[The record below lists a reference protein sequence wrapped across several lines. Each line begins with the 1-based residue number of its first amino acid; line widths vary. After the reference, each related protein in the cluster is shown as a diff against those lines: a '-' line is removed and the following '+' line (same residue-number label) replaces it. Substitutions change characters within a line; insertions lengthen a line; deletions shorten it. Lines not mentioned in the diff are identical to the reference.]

1 MTDRKALTQTGEV
14 ARIFLLNGCSEQNRY
29 QSRRENHMRIRMS
42 ASVVAL
48 LVLTGVASAQETS
61 GGLTET
67 GAPDP

>member
-1 MTDRKALTQTGEV
+1 
-14 ARIFLLNGCSEQNRY
+14 
-29 QSRRENHMRIRMS
+29 MRIRMS